1 MESKLNFVSLLEGTK
16 EGIASNLRLLIYML
30 ILHFVEAA
38 YASSLRR
45 ARIPLLVDPDYTAE
59 GWLALMTAGDYH
71 YDFVRK
77 PFETKIVELIQELE
91 RRCVP
96 SGEDKMD
103 GITKQES
110 VTKQPDAHVTSSHGH
125 PTYSVPSAH
134 GQNREPA
141 SAVQSET
148 TCCRK
153 HAKRWKVGFSLLP
166 LIFFIDYHLIYQF

>member
-110 VTKQPDAHVTSSHGH
+110 VTKQPDAHVTSSHGIQLIVFH
-125 PTYSVPSAH
+125 LRTDRIANLLLLYKARPRV
-134 GQNREPA
+134 
-141 SAVQSET
+141 
-148 TCCRK
+148 
-153 HAKRWKVGFSLLP
+153 VGNMP
-166 LIFFIDYHLIYQF
+166 RDGR